1 MQVRRRCNH
10 RAASAVAQVAYS
22 APSLDS
28 IERAFEV
35 IRGTEPAAVGA
46 AVAAILSGIANLATH
61 PLVGR
66 RLQGELRELV
76 ISCGPT
82 GFVAL
87 YRFEILRD
95 EVYVLAI
102 RQQREL
108 GFVP

>member
-66 RLQGELRELV
+66 RLQGELRELA

>member
-1 MQVRRRCNH
+1 
-10 RAASAVAQVAYS
+10 VAQVAYS
-22 APSLDS
+22 ARSLDS
-28 IERAFEV
+28 IERAFQA
-35 IRGTEPAAVGA
+35 IRATEPAVAGA

-76 ISCGPT
+76 ISCGPA